1 VFRSVGGTPNYGT
14 RHMCSCYRTMYY
26 LYMSDVII
34 THEGGT
40 VGAPTVGALEGS
52 LFNGLRQGE

>member
-1 VFRSVGGTPNYGT
+1 
-14 RHMCSCYRTMYY
+14 MYY